1 MRTEVFIRQLQ
12 CKVETFLARKGTK
25 SHISLSQNISNITF
39 GKVQTVSLTLYLSE
53 IQKLIR
59 QVQQPFRIMLHDV
72 QIFMSFRVQ
81 MLFQNDI
88 LQRSFYQCQRSAD
101 FMCYVRK
108 EIYLGIINLTFF
120 LLFELLKLAAV
131 LPAATLL
138 EIPESIYKASNKP
151 RWKDKKEDGYGYIT
165 TVLRV
170 PKYHHYWT
178 LSHETDNHHA
188 TDWNKSQ

>member
-39 GKVQTVSLTLYLSE
+39 GKVQTVSLTLYLPE

-108 EIYLGIINLTFF
+108 EIYLGIINSRSFSCSNF
-120 LLFELLKLAAV
+120 SSWRRCCLLLRCLKYQKV
-131 LPAATLL
+131 YTKQT
-138 EIPESIYKASNKP
+138 INNNK
-151 RWKDKKEDGYGYIT
+151 
-165 TVLRV
+165 
-170 PKYHHYWT
+170 
-178 LSHETDNHHA
+178 
-188 TDWNKSQ
+188 

>member
-120 LLFELLKLAAV
+120 LLFELLKLTAM

-138 EIPESIYKASNKP
+138 EIPESIYKANNKQQQINAISP
-151 RWKDKKEDGYGYIT
+151 DGKIK
-165 TVLRV
+165 RR
-170 PKYHHYWT
+170 
-178 LSHETDNHHA
+178 TDM
-188 TDWNKSQ
+188 DI